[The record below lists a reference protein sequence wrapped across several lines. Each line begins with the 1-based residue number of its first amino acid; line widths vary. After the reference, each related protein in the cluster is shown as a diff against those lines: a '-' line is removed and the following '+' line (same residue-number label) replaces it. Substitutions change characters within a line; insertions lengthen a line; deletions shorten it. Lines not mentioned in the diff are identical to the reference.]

1 MKSLF
6 RQVTIGF
13 LLLGLAGATGCR
25 TFRSHGVDL
34 PTAAPRELNKAVLPD
49 YVIEPP
55 DLLTIDALTVVPR
68 EPYKMRTGDAV
79 AIQLVLTAGI
89 GGDGA
94 PIFPN
99 LSDTFAIGFGGVV
112 DLGVPYGQIKL
123 AGLTAPQA
131 EFVIREMLKNIIKAE
146 FIQLVSVSVVA
157 PAGTQQV
164 QGEHLVGP
172 DGTINLGLYG
182 KVAVVGMTV
191 PQARQ
196 AVERHLSQYLQDP
209 KVAVDVFSYNSKVYY
224 VITGGAGLGDTVT
237 RFPVMGNETV
247 LDAVSNVGG
256 LSDISS
262 KRMWI
267 ARPGLNQHGQPQIL
281 PVDYCAMTQL
291 GDTATNYQLLPG
303 DRLFIAGD
311 KRVFV
316 DSDIAKWIAP
326 LERVMGFTL
335 LGTNVTSRLSGPV
348 LRGGGAR
355 GLFGVNNNV
364 GP

>member
-1 MKSLF
+1 
-6 RQVTIGF
+6 
-13 LLLGLAGATGCR
+13 
-25 TFRSHGVDL
+25 
-34 PTAAPRELNKAVLPD
+34 APRELNKAVLPD

-209 KVAVDVFSYNSKVYY
+209 KVA
-224 VITGGAGLGDTVT
+224 
-237 RFPVMGNETV
+237 
-247 LDAVSNVGG
+247 
-256 LSDISS
+256 
-262 KRMWI
+262 
-267 ARPGLNQHGQPQIL
+267 
-281 PVDYCAMTQL
+281 
-291 GDTATNYQLLPG
+291 
-303 DRLFIAGD
+303 
-311 KRVFV
+311 
-316 DSDIAKWIAP
+316 
-326 LERVMGFTL
+326 
-335 LGTNVTSRLSGPV
+335 
-348 LRGGGAR
+348 
-355 GLFGVNNNV
+355 
-364 GP
+364 